1 MFDQLLT
8 SGQVVTIT
16 TMPEGQSVHV
26 LHGIGGIKIE
36 ESNGQGGWVKIHE
49 NRIARNVTLAVTNA
63 TWRVT
68 NYGVVSIAVSIET
81 VESAGTVDNA
91 AVNAA
96 IAEDV
101 TATRNALGLAETS
114 SAYTDFNVTMEP
126 LFSGSRVQEG
136 EFTPPANW
144 EDILIVTQVDIT
156 YVSAGAIIAAL
167 QIKTTTGGH
176 VVPWAIPVESSGV
189 WAGNEMAD
197 PRLTVIRLQRA
208 GAAVMLNVYMANSSY
223 QWGQFMNEMNSF
235 YQPTS
240 FADYNLGDG
249 SGGGYGGYGG
259 GGDVPIEELIGLHW
273 QSQSVTRVDGRAI
286 SACVFHEYSPG
297 GIGDFLLR
305 LHTTQYGSVE
315 NLNVRILAR

>member
-1 MFDQLLT
+1 MNIDTVIEPNQII
-8 SGQVVTIT
+8 SIT
-16 TMPEGQSVHV
+16 VAAGAKMV
-26 LHGIGGIKIE
+26 LNHGAKILIE
-36 ESNGQGGWVKIHE
+36 EFNDGDGWVKIYE
-49 NRIARNVTLAVTNA
+49 SFASAAGVVLFASNPA
-63 TWRVT
+63 WRVR
-68 NYGVVSIAVSIET
+68 NCGDQNVDVSLTEQSSGA
-81 VESAGTVDNA
+81 TVDNA

-126 LFSGSRVQEG
+126 LFSGSFVQEG
-136 EFTPPANW
+136 EFTPPTDW
-144 EDILIVTQVDIT
+144 EDILIATRVDIT
-156 YVSAGAIIAAL
+156 YMSAGAIVAAL

-189 WAGNEMAD
+189 WPGYEMSD
-197 PRLTVIRLQRA
+197 PRITVIRLQRA
-208 GAAVMLNVYMANSSY
+208 GAVVMLNVYMANSSY
-223 QWGQFMNEMNSF
+223 QSGQFMNEMNSF

-249 SGGGYGGYGG
+249 SGGGYGGGYGG
-259 GGDVPIEELIGLHW
+259 SVPIEEMIGLHW

-305 LHTTQYGSVE
+305 LHTTQSGSVE